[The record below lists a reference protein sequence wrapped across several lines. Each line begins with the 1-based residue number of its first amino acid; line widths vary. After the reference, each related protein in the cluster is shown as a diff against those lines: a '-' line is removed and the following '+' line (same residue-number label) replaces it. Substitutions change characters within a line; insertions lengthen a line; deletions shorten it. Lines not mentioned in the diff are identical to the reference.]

1 VAEHTSEHAA
11 QERAKATEAQ
21 KEAAKKR
28 LAEEKA
34 AREKMVQE
42 APEAP
47 KPTPTQEENDLAALG
62 VHVPEKEPDGSPLQD
77 PFAQQ
82 LEKEK
87 QSKQAE
93 AKKPAPAAQYQTRA
107 SRPADSV

>member
-1 VAEHTSEHAA
+1 VAEHQTSEHAV

-28 LAEEKA
+28 LADEKA
-34 AREKMVQE
+34 AREKIAQD

-62 VHVPEKEPDGSPLQD
+62 VHVPEHEPDGSPLQD

-82 LEKEK
+82 LEK
-87 QSKQAE
+87 QTKQAE
-93 AKKPAPAAQYQTRA
+93 AKKPATAGQYQTRA
-107 SRPADSV
+107 TRPADTA